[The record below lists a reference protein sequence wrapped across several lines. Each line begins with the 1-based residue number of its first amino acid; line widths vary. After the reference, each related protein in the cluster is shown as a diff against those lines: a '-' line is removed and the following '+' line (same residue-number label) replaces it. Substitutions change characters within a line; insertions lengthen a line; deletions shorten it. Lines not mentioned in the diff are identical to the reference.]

1 MVLVSPAL
9 IESHVKSNALLMR
22 AWNLLQGDAEV
33 QELLRMSNVNATV
46 RMLYN
51 DHGPVHAA
59 IVAGA
64 SLEIMELLLE
74 GGMIPSSIA
83 HGTTRDMDHAR
94 LIVMMG
100 AYLHDI
106 GNSVHRSSHEFTGV
120 QLSYHILSRLLP
132 ELLAQEEM
140 RLIYRIRSEIMNVI
154 HSTAP
159 EVQAITVEASIVK
172 VADGTDMAEGRARIP
187 YAKGKMDMH
196 ALSAMSIK
204 RVELEPGASRPVR
217 IKVFMN
223 SYAGYFQLEHVLVP
237 KIKSTL
243 IRDHVEIAPILI
255 SKEEEQKPL
264 PLIQP

>member
-9 IESHVKSNALLMR
+9 IEKHVKSSPLLLK

-33 QELLRMSNVNATV
+33 QELLKMSNVNATV

-51 DHGPVHAA
+51 DHGPVHAV

-74 GGMIPSSIA
+74 GGIVPSSIA
-83 HGTTRDMDHAR
+83 HGTTKEMDHAR

-106 GNSVHRSSHEFTGV
+106 GNSVHRSSHEFSGV
-120 QLSYHILSRLLP
+120 QLSYFILSRLLP
-132 ELLAQEEM
+132 ELFPEET
-140 RLIYRIRSEIMNVI
+140 RLVYRIRSEVMNVI

-159 EVQAITVEASIVK
+159 EIQPITVEGSIVK

-204 RVELEPGASRPVR
+204 RVELEAGASRPVR

-237 KIKSTL
+237 KVKSTL
-243 IRDHVEIAPILI
+243 IREQVEIAPILI
-255 SKEEEQKPL
+255 SKEEEQRPL